1 MKLRLAQ
8 LCFTAAAL
16 AIAVVSLTGPS
27 ARAFTIETLGGGSGG
42 GSRFAD
48 PDNQVKNFG
57 QGSQP
62 FGQNGPTV
70 QFGAQPGGQ
79 SSFGR
84 GFGSPRFVPP
94 PTAGSGN
101 ND

>member
-1 MKLRLAQ
+1 MTLRLAQ
-8 LCFTAAAL
+8 LCFAAAAL
-16 AIAVVSLTGPS
+16 AIVAVSLTGPS
-27 ARAFTIETLGGGSGG
+27 ARAFTIETLGGGSGSS
-42 GSRFAD
+42 SRFAD
-48 PDNQVKNFG
+48 PDDRVKNFG

-79 SSFGR
+79 SPLGR
-84 GFGSPRFVPP
+84 GYGSPRFVPP
-94 PTAGSGN
+94 PPSGSGN